1 MKNLKVAIY
10 ARVSTT
16 RQNAEIQTR
25 ELEEYIKRMNW
36 TLYRSYVDNGYTGK
50 NTSRPAY
57 REMMKAATRK
67 EFDILLV
74 WKFDRMSRSIKDLIS
89 TLDELRHHG
98 IDFIS
103 YENNIDTSS
112 PTGKLLFHFIGAFAE
127 FERELIRERV
137 MAGLENAKIKGKKLG
152 RPSVKNDF
160 IIDKAKAMRASG
172 MSFRAIAKELRVS
185 DGTVRNI
192 LKKKK

>member
-25 ELEEYIKRMNW
+25 ELEEYIRRMNW
-36 TLYRSYVDNGYTGK
+36 SLYRSYVDNGYTGK

-57 REMMKAATRK
+57 REMMKAAARK

-160 IIDKAKAMRASG
+160 IIEKAETMRASG
-172 MSFRAIAKELRVS
+172 MSFRAIAKELKVS